1 MSETTTLRFTEEM
14 KGYVGFD
21 ETDYLAGFDRG
32 KRDGNFLM
40 FRLTIEMDDVER
52 FVQDPQHP
60 GTATGWVECE
70 ALGGRLDVERGWFN
84 LFVEA
89 KEPRRKLML
98 YRLFFTDGAGHALTL
113 SGFKDVKDDPGI
125 DVWHD
130 TSTLYTRILRGHV
143 PAEGDEGAEVVATGI
158 ITIHVLDFLQQLT
171 TFRTTGPSLAA
182 RAEGMAAFG
191 RLFLGK
197 LWDVYGRHVP
207 DPT

>member
-1 MSETTTLRFTEEM
+1 MTEPTTLRFTEEM

-32 KRDGNFLM
+32 KRDRTFLM
-40 FRLTIEMDDVER
+40 FRLTIEMDDVAR
-52 FVQDPQHP
+52 FVEDPRHP
-60 GTATGWVECE
+60 GTATGWVECD
-70 ALGGRLDVERGWFN
+70 ALGGRLDVEKGWFN
-84 LFVEA
+84 LFVDTAEA
-89 KEPRRKLML
+89 ARKLML
-98 YRLFFTDGAGHALTL
+98 YRLFFTDGSGHALTL

-125 DVWHD
+125 DAWHD
-130 TSTLYTRILRGHV
+130 TSTLYTRVLRGHV
-143 PAEGDEGAEVVATGI
+143 TADEEDAAEIVATGI

-171 TFRTTGPSLAA
+171 TFRTTGPSVAA

-207 DPT
+207 EGA